1 MDGALDLV
9 AMGVGGGMSDMR
21 AEETER
27 SGERSADGF
36 GVRAEG
42 GDLVA
47 SGVVSGDELFE
58 GDHHVVVIFG
68 PGSENSQKSGAVVDG
83 DDGLGITTDGRGG
96 QKLEVEE
103 YALAD
108 CSGWRR

>member
-1 MDGALDLV
+1 
-9 AMGVGGGMSDMR
+9 MGDMR
-21 AEETER
+21 TEESER
-27 SGERSADGF
+27 SGEGSTDGF
-36 GVRAEG
+36 RVGAEG

-58 GDHHVVVIFG
+58 GDHHVMVIFG
-68 PGSENSQKSGAVVDG
+68 LGSENSQKSGAVVDG
-83 DDGLGITTDGRGG
+83 DDGLGIATDGRGG

-108 CSGWRR
+108 CGGWRR